1 MMAQQTGP
9 RWTERRWAWIAFWVI
24 FALIVWDVARHV

>member
-1 MMAQQTGP
+1 MAPQTGP

-24 FALIVWDVARHV
+24 VGLIALDLGVHYV